1 MPAHSLPPVL
11 RKLYR
16 RLHAVQGPSG
26 WWPGESALE
35 IALGAILVQHAPWA
49 GAARALDHLR
59 AAGVLH
65 DAHALRALSPSQL
78 EAHVRPAGT
87 FRVKA
92 RRVRAFLDWLQ
103 REHAGDATRLRDV
116 PGDELRAALLRVP
129 GIGPETADAIA
140 LYAAGHPFF
149 VIDASTRRLL
159 ARLGLAAPDATY
171 EELQALFHAALPREA
186 PLFNEYHAQIVRHGQ
201 EWCRARPRCETCPLR
216 KEFGCTFALAS
227 SPSSPS
233 ALPRPARRPRRRT
246 SGSTGATGRPR

>member
-1 MPAHSLPPVL
+1 MPAHPLRPVL
-11 RKLYR
+11 RKLFR
-16 RLHAVQGPSG
+16 RLRAAQGPSG

-35 IALGAILVQHAPWA
+35 IALGAILVQHAPWR

-59 AAGVLH
+59 AAGVIH
-65 DAHALRALSPSQL
+65 DARALRALSPQQL
-78 EAHVRPAGT
+78 EAHLRPAGT

-116 PGDELRAALLRVP
+116 PGGELRAALLEVP

-140 LYAAGHPFF
+140 LYAGGHPFF

-159 ARLGLAAPDATY
+159 ARLGLAAPDASY
-171 EELQALFHAALPREA
+171 DELQALFHEALPREA
-186 PLFNEYHAQIVRHGQ
+186 PLFNEYHAQVVRHGQ
-201 EWCRARPRCETCPLR
+201 QWCRARPRCESCPLR
-216 KEFGCTFALAS
+216 KELRCAFALTSSAS
-227 SPSSPS
+227 SWPS
-233 ALPRPARRPRRRT
+233 PRPARRPRRRT

>member
-1 MPAHSLPPVL
+1 MPAHPLRPVL

-26 WWPGESALE
+26 WWPGESGLE

-49 GAARALDHLR
+49 GAARALGNLR

-65 DAHALRALSPSQL
+65 DARALRALPPGQL
-78 EAHVRPAGT
+78 EALVRPAGT

-92 RRVRAFLDWLQ
+92 RRVRAFLDWLH
-103 REHAGDATRLRDV
+103 REHAGDVARLSEV
-116 PGDELRAALLRVP
+116 SGDGLRAALLEVP

-201 EWCRARPRCETCPLR
+201 AWCRARPRCETCPLR
-216 KEFGCTFALAS
+216 KELRCVFAVS
-227 SPSSPS
+227 SSVFRSPSRP
-233 ALPRPARRPRRRT
+233 PRLRPRRRT

>member
-1 MPAHSLPPVL
+1 MPAQPLRTVL

-26 WWPGESALE
+26 WWPGESELE
-35 IALGAILVQHAPWA
+35 IALGAILVQHAPWR

-65 DAHALRALSPSQL
+65 DAEALRALSSAEI
-78 EAHVRPAGT
+78 EAHLRPAGT

-92 RRVRAFLDWLQ
+92 RRVRAFLDWLH

-116 PGDELRAALLRVP
+116 PGDELREALLAVP

-140 LYAAGHPFF
+140 LYAGGHPFF
-149 VIDASTRRLL
+149 VIDSSTRRLL
-159 ARLGLAAPDATY
+159 ARLGVAAPDAGY
-171 EELQALFHAALPREA
+171 DDLQALFHAALPREA

-216 KEFGCTFALAS
+216 KELRCPFAVS
-227 SPSSPS
+227 SSVSRSPSRR
-233 ALPRPARRPRRRT
+233 PRPRPRRRT
-246 SGSTGATGRPR
+246 SGSTGATARRR